1 MADGHRIATIEG
13 DTYTPS
19 LYETFMLDIY
29 SAREAPIDGAMQFS
43 PDSKSLFTSSRNI
56 RQWDLSKLR

>member
-1 MADGHRIATIEG
+1 MATLKG
-13 DTYTPS
+13 DTYTPN

-43 PDSKSLFTSSRNI
+43 PDSKSLFASSWNI
-56 RQWDLSKLR
+56 RQWDLSRLR